1 MSGDVRG
8 LVRVARLGRPVS
20 GRLLLAVLAG
30 VGAAG
35 ASVGLAA
42 TSAWLISRAAEQPPV
57 LALLTAVTAVRA
69 FGIARGV
76 LRYAERV
83 TAHDAAFRVLGELRA
98 AVYGRIARLAP
109 VGLADLRTGD
119 LLSRFVDDVD
129 ALADVWLRVL
139 LPYASIGIVA
149 VGAVVLEGWLV
160 PAAGLALALTVLL
173 VAVGAPAVA
182 TAVAA
187 RSERRTAPARGEL
200 ADATRELL
208 AGAPELLAAGA
219 AGWAIG
225 RVTAVDDRLA
235 AVERRAATGAGV
247 GSLVAGLAAGLAAWA
262 CLVLAIATFE
272 AGALAGVAIAVV
284 ALTPLAVHEIAAPL
298 VPAARHLPALG
309 ASAGRVVEV
318 VDRADP
324 VVEAP
329 APRPLPAGPYGLRAS
344 DLRLRHRGASSDA
357 VAGLGFELPAGT
369 HAIVTGPSG
378 AGKSTLALACL
389 RFLAPAGGSLA
400 LVGIAGETAE
410 LADLAGDDVRRT
422 IGLCEQDP
430 HVFDATVVEN
440 IRLARPDADEAAV
453 AEAIRIAQ
461 LSDWIEALPQG
472 AATPVGEAGA
482 RISGGQRQRI
492 ALARA
497 LLADVGILVLDEP
510 TEHLDEPTA
519 RAFVADLA
527 RATAG
532 RTVLVLTHRPDLFD
546 PGDWIR
552 LADLAVPPE
561 GGAAPEAGTASVR
574 G

>member
-1 MSGDVRG
+1 VSGDVRG

-57 LALLTAVTAVRA
+57 LALLTAVTSVRA

-98 AVYGRIARLAP
+98 TVYARIARLAP

-139 LPYASIGIVA
+139 LPYASVGIVA

-173 VAVGAPAVA
+173 VAVGAPAAA

-235 AVERRAATGAGV
+235 AVERRASAGAGV

-262 CLVLAIATFE
+262 CLVLAIAAFE
-272 AGALAGVAIAVV
+272 AGALAGVTIAVV

-298 VPAARHLPALG
+298 VPAARRLPALG

-324 VVEAP
+324 VVEP
-329 APRPLPAGPYGLRAS
+329 RAPRPLPAGPYGLRAS
-344 DLRLRHRGASSDA
+344 ALRLRHRGASRDA
-357 VAGLGFELPAGT
+357 VAGLGFELPAGA

-378 AGKSTLALACL
+378 SGKSTLALACL
-389 RFLAPAGGSLA
+389 RFVAPAGGSLA
-400 LVGIAGETAE
+400 LVGAAGEAAE

-430 HVFDATVVEN
+430 HIFDATVVEN
-440 IRLARPDADEAAV
+440 IRLARPGADEAAV
-453 AEAIRIAQ
+453 AGTIGIAQ
-461 LSDWIEALPQG
+461 LSDWIETLPHG

-546 PGDWIR
+546 PGGWMR
-552 LADLAVPPE
+552 LADLAAPPE
-561 GGAAPEAGTASVR
+561 GGAAPEAGAASAR